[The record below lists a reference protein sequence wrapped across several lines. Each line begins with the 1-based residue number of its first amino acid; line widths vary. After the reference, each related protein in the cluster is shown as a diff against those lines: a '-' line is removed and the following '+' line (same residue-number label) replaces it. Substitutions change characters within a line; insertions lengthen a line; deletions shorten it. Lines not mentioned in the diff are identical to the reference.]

1 MAVTTSPR
9 SAVRWLSDSFQV
21 LRAQPV
27 AYTGVVLFSLLASG
41 ILSSLPLI
49 GLLLA
54 SLWMPYGTVLTGLG
68 ARDALEGK
76 APSYGV
82 IGKAFADK
90 TVRGRFFAIGML
102 SAVWLEIV
110 SAVFA
115 MLGREQIAQWQVTA
129 EGVDL
134 ASIYTNFPT
143 TATAAAF
150 ALYVPL
156 LMLTA
161 FSPLLVALNRQPFG
175 KSLFYSFFG
184 ALRHL
189 PAILVY
195 LVVLLLGATLFTLG
209 LEALFAVLGMAS
221 AVAFLAP
228 ILMAALSAVSQAG
241 VWAMFRDIFG
251 ETRIE
256 R

>member
-115 MLGREQIAQWQVTA
+115 MWQVTA

-209 LEALFAVLGMAS
+209 LEALFAALGMAS